1 LKKFALLL
9 MISCVGFTSH
19 AQLMVTKL
27 VGKDSDRFGLG
38 YGLFCFFDIPSSM
51 ENRGFRVELMDLG
64 MYPLKGEKFF
74 TTTADFKAY
83 ISVKIGYKYVF
94 SETKTGFYLVPS
106 AGYARVVDIKEGQDP
121 THGNGIAAALEGGYS
136 LEVGEKGHAINLGVK
151 YEYDYGNATHILQ
164 SVGLRLAFAFNISKQ

>member
-1 LKKFALLL
+1 LKKLILIIVFFCGGIA
-9 MISCVGFTSH
+9 SN

-27 VGKDSDRFGLG
+27 VGKDADRFGLG

-51 ENRGFRVELMDLG
+51 ENRNFRIELMDLG

-83 ISVKIGYKYVF
+83 ISIKIGYRYVF
-94 SETKTGFYLVPS
+94 SETKTGFYFVPS

-121 THGNGIAAALEGGYS
+121 THGNGVAAALEGGYS
-136 LEVGEKGHAINLGVK
+136 LEVGEKGHALNLGVK
-151 YEYDYGNATHILQ
+151 YEYDYGNSTHILQ
-164 SVGLRLAFAFNISKQ
+164 SVGLRLAFAFNMARN